1 MPSTRTIA
9 PAQATADPGEPAPH
23 PLTRYG
29 SPKGALKR
37 FTDLHRLPR
46 ALRPEERIEYDT
58 IGGAFSD
65 MRNLLK
71 RFDNIIL

>member
-1 MPSTRTIA
+1 MPSTHAIA
-9 PAQATADPGEPAPH
+9 PAQAPAAAGEQAH

-46 ALRPEERIEYDT
+46 ALKPEERVEYDT
-58 IGGAFSD
+58 IGGAFAD
-65 MRNLLK
+65 LRNLLK
-71 RFDNIIL
+71 RFDDINL